1 MEGFKGGGISTVLTN
16 VLFCLRKG
24 VGWKEKMLPV
34 ILSGLRVGY
43 SLQFLASRTY
53 KKTILTEELIVR
65 YLPEELSERKKV
77 YEEEMKELSK

>member
-1 MEGFKGGGISTVLTN
+1 MCCLALGKGMDWEEEMLNDFSSSDL
-16 VLFCLRKG
+16 G
-24 VGWKEKMLPV
+24 VD
-34 ILSGLRVGY
+34 S

-53 KKTILTEELIVR
+53 KKTVLTEELIVR

>member
-1 MEGFKGGGISTVLTN
+1 M
-16 VLFCLRKG
+16 
-24 VGWKEKMLPV
+24 GWEKESLPDFL
-34 ILSGLRVGY
+34 LSGFRVDS

-53 KKTILTEELIVR
+53 KKTVLTEELIVR

>member
-1 MEGFKGGGISTVLTN
+1 MLLGR
-16 VLFCLRKG
+16 RKG
-24 VGWKEKMLPV
+24 MGWEEEMLPDFT
-34 ILSGLRVGY
+34 LSDLGVDS

-53 KKTILTEELIVR
+53 KKTVLTEELIVR

>member
-1 MEGFKGGGISTVLTN
+1 MGWEEETLTV
-16 VLFCLRKG
+16 FS
-24 VGWKEKMLPV
+24 
-34 ILSGLRVGY
+34 LSDLRVDS

-53 KKTILTEELIVR
+53 KKTVLTEELIVR